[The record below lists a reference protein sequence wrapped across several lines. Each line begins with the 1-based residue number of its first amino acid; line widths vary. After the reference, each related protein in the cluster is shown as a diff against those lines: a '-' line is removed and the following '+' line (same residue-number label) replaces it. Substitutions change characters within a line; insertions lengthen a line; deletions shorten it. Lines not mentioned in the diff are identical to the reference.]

1 MQRHLTAQSEKTFRT
16 PPPSKTLERQFGAAM
31 SKMVA
36 AMAKQF
42 ENQTLNSLSEKT
54 IDKFE
59 GEQFEDSAEFTDI
72 CERHKIDFTDAP
84 QVGNFANIFL
94 GLSRQSRRKILR
106 RFDNDRIDQ
115 MVKQVLDRSNK
126 SASRALYSRVEREIG
141 IDSNELIRTEAL
153 KPETNALIL
162 ESQQWAK
169 KLRDDVLEEFTA
181 NTLRVMST
189 GADFET
195 VMNEYRGDVKKQRNH
210 AQFIAR
216 NQIQN
221 FNSLSAKIKAQNLGV
236 EEAIWRTAQDE
247 RVRLCHEAREGK
259 RFRLDKGLASSCDG
273 KTLLPGIDFNCRCTY
288 EMIIPE
294 ED

>member
-1 MQRHLTAQSEKTFRT
+1 
-16 PPPSKTLERQFGAAM
+16 
-31 SKMVA
+31 
-36 AMAKQF
+36 
-42 ENQTLNSLSEKT
+42 
-54 IDKFE
+54 
-59 GEQFEDSAEFTDI
+59 
-72 CERHKIDFTDAP
+72 
-84 QVGNFANIFL
+84 
-94 GLSRQSRRKILR
+94 
-106 RFDNDRIDQ
+106 

-126 SASRALYSRVEREIG
+126 SASTALYSRVEREIG
-141 IDSNELIRTEAL
+141 IDSKELIRTEAL

-195 VMNEYRGDVKKQRNH
+195 VMNEYRGGVKKQRNH

-216 NQIQN
+216 NQLQN

-236 EEAIWRTAQDE
+236 EEAFWITAGGPTSLGNPVRPCH
-247 RVRLCHEAREGK
+247 RVREGK
-259 RFRLDKGLASSCDG
+259 RFRLDKGLFSSCDG